1 MKILIADDS
10 ATPRQMLKRELTGL
24 GHECLVAENGEQA
37 WKMFQSSGVDVVIS
51 DWMMPGMDG
60 DEFCRRV
67 RSDPDA
73 PYPYFILLTSLDDR
87 RHVVEGM
94 QAGADD
100 YLTKPF
106 GDDEL
111 ATRLI
116 AAERVTGLHR
126 QLAVQQAELARLN
139 SSLYDDSRSDTLT
152 SLGNRR
158 RMDEDLDMLAG
169 QAERSG
175 NSLAVALFDVDRFK
189 QYNDTA
195 GHQAGD
201 EVLRAV
207 AAALVG
213 QARRGDAV
221 YRYGGEELLVMFPAQ
236 DLDGAVI
243 GAERMRAAVE
253 ALAISHPGLEPDGIV
268 TISSGVA
275 RLRIENGGERVEQLL
290 ERADAALYEAKEAG
304 RNRVVVE
311 SPQTS

>member
-10 ATPRQMLKRELTGL
+10 ATPRQMLSRELTGL

-37 WKMFQSSGVDVVIS
+37 WEMFQGSGVDVVIS

-67 RSDPDA
+67 RSDTDS

-106 GDDEL
+106 EDDEL

-116 AAERVTGLHR
+116 AAERVTALHR
-126 QLAVQQAELARLN
+126 RLAVQQVELERLN
-139 SSLYDDSRSDTLT
+139 SSLFDDSRRDALT
-152 SLGNRR
+152 GLGNRR
-158 RMDEDLDMLAG
+158 RMDEDLDALAG
-169 QAERSG
+169 QAERYG
-175 NSLAVALFDVDRFK
+175 HALAVALFDVDRFK

-195 GHQAGD
+195 GHHAGD
-201 EVLRAV
+201 EVLSAI
-207 AAALVG
+207 AAILVDE
-213 QARRGDAV
+213 ARRGDTV
-221 YRYGGEELLVMFPAQ
+221 YRYGGEELLVIFPQQ
-236 DLDGAVI
+236 DLDGAST
-243 GAERMRAAVE
+243 GAERMRRAVE
-253 ALAISHPGLEPDGIV
+253 ERAIRHPGLERDGVV

-275 RLRIENGGERVEQLL
+275 RLRTDNGGETVEQLL
-290 ERADAALYEAKEAG
+290 GRADAALYEAKEAG

-311 SPQTS
+311 SGPV